1 MKDAGPRVVIWL
13 ILAGNTAGL
22 NPGRYL
28 HRFAHANLL
37 PDRVLKPLSTGGQKS
52 LAKPNEQRGETMMIN
67 KLKAA
72 ALASATMLAMAV
84 NTPAYAQEKTS
95 FSVCWS
101 IYVGWMPW
109 GYLEDSGIMDKWAE
123 KYGIDV
129 EIVQINDYVE
139 SINQY
144 TAGQYDGCS
153 MTNMDALSIP
163 AGGGVDTTALIVGD
177 FSNGNDGIVL
187 KEGDSVEALAG
198 QNVNLVELSVSHY
211 LLARALDGVG
221 LSERDLT
228 VVNTSDADMI
238 AAYATSDVT
247 SVVTWN
253 PLLSEIEATPGS
265 TEVFD
270 SSNIPG
276 EIIDI
281 MMVNTETLAA
291 NPDFG
296 KALTGAWYEVMGLM
310 AAGDEDA
317 LTAMAVASGTDLDG
331 YNAQLAT
338 TKMFYEPAEAVEFTK
353 SSELPQTMQFV
364 AEFLFDKG
372 ILGEGAPSPEFV
384 GVEFPDG
391 SVYGDEGNVKLRF
404 DTSYMQMAAD
414 GAL

>member
-1 MKDAGPRVVIWL
+1 
-13 ILAGNTAGL
+13 
-22 NPGRYL
+22 
-28 HRFAHANLL
+28 
-37 PDRVLKPLSTGGQKS
+37 
-52 LAKPNEQRGETMMIN
+52 MI
-67 KLKAA
+67 KTIRAA
-72 ALASATMLAMAV
+72 ILASATTLAAFTLSAGITSAV
-84 NTPAYAQEKTS
+84 AQEKTE

-109 GYLEDSGIMDKWAE
+109 GYLESSGIMDKWAE

-144 TAGQYDGCS
+144 TAGAYDGCS

-177 FSNGNDGIVL
+177 YSNGNDGIVL
-187 KEGDSVEALAG
+187 KEGDGVEALKD

-211 LLARALDGVG
+211 LLARALDGAG
-221 LSERDLT
+221 MSERDLT

-238 AAYATSDVT
+238 AAYATDDVT

-265 TEVFD
+265 TKIFD
-270 SSNIPG
+270 SANIPG

-291 NPDFG
+291 NPNFG
-296 KALTGAWYEVMGLM
+296 KALTGAWYEVMALM
-310 AAGDEDA
+310 ASGDEEP
-317 LTAMAVASGTDLDG
+317 LTSMATASGTDLGG

-338 TKMFYEPAEAVEFTK
+338 TKMFFTPSEAVEFTK
-353 SSELPQTMQFV
+353 GSELPKTMQFV

-384 GVEFPDG
+384 GVSFPDG
-391 SVYGDEGNVKLRF
+391 SVYGDENNVKLRF
-404 DTSYMQMAAD
+404 DTSFMEMAAD

>member
-1 MKDAGPRVVIWL
+1 
-13 ILAGNTAGL
+13 
-22 NPGRYL
+22 
-28 HRFAHANLL
+28 
-37 PDRVLKPLSTGGQKS
+37 
-52 LAKPNEQRGETMMIN
+52 MMI
-67 KLKAA
+67 KTLKAA
-72 ALASATMLAMAV
+72 AWASAAMLALAV
-84 NTPAYAQEKTS
+84 GQPANAMEKTE

-109 GYLEDSGIMDKWAE
+109 GYLEESGIMDKWAD

-187 KEGDSVEALAG
+187 KEGDSVQALAG

-211 LLARALDGVG
+211 LLARALDGAG

-238 AAYATSDVT
+238 AAYATDDVT
-247 SVVTWN
+247 AVVTWN

-265 TEVFD
+265 TKVFD

-310 AAGDEDA
+310 AAGDEAA
-317 LTAMAVASGTDLDG
+317 LTAMADASGTDLAG

-338 TKMFYEPAEAVEFTK
+338 TKMFYEPAAAVEFTQ
-353 SSELPQTMQFV
+353 SPELPQTMQFV

-391 SVYGDEGNVKLRF
+391 SVFGDEGNVKLRF
-404 DTSYMQMAAD
+404 DTSYMEMAAN
-414 GAL
+414 GEL